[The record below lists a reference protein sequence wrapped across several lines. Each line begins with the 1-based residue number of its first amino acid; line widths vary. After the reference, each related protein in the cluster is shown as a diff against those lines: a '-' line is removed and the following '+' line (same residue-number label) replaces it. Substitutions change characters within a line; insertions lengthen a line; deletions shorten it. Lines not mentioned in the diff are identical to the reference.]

1 MFNRRQEGG
10 IGKMIGDVILKLNHI
25 SKLYPGV
32 VALDDMNMEFR
43 EGEVHAI
50 VGENGAGKSTM
61 IKTISG
67 AIEPTQGTIE
77 IAGEIF
83 SKLTPKLSRQKGV
96 AVIYQE
102 FTLVPVLSAADNIFM
117 GEYMLNGMVLDRKA
131 MEEKATELFE
141 RLHVKIDP
149 RVKVADLTTG
159 FQQIVEIAKAISKD
173 AKILI
178 MDEPSAPLTITEVEA
193 MYEIVDRLKAEG
205 VTILYISH
213 RMEEIFRLSD
223 RVSVIRDGKYI
234 TTVNTA
240 DTNKQELI
248 KLMVGRELNETYPR
262 REKPSSETIMK
273 LNKVSGNGVK
283 DISFEVKRGEILGL
297 GGLVG
302 AGRTELAQLIFGS
315 ERVTSGEIIYKGK
328 TLQLKNCQQAIEQ
341 GIAMIPE
348 DRKRHGVI
356 LNMSIKE
363 NTTMPC
369 LKRISQNNVIS
380 PKNEVQVT
388 EDYRKSLLIKTPS
401 IDQLVKNLS
410 GGNQQKVVLAKWLAM
425 NPDIIIFDEPTRGI
439 DVGAKHEIYEIMND
453 LANQGKA
460 IIMISSDMEELIG
473 MSDRIVVLCK
483 GRMAGSLSKEEI
495 TQEAILMKAAGAE

>member
-1 MFNRRQEGG
+1 
-10 IGKMIGDVILKLNHI
+10 MIGDTILKLNHI

-67 AIEPTQGTIE
+67 AIEPSQGTIE
-77 IAGEIF
+77 ICGETF
-83 SKLTPKLSRQKGV
+83 EKLTPKLSRQKGV

-102 FTLVPVLSAADNIFM
+102 FTLVPVLSAAENIFM
-117 GEYMLNGMVLDRKA
+117 GEYMLKGMVLDRKS
-131 MEEKATELFE
+131 MEAKASELFE

-149 RVKVADLTTG
+149 KAKVADLTTG

-178 MDEPSAPLTITEVEA
+178 MDEPSAPLTIAEVEA

-223 RVSVIRDGKYI
+223 RVTVIRDGKYI
-234 TTVNTA
+234 TTVNTEE
-240 DTNKQELI
+240 TSKQELI
-248 KLMVGRELNETYPR
+248 KLMVGRELNESYPV
-262 REKPSSETIMK
+262 REKPPTETLMK
-273 LNKVSGNGVK
+273 LNRVCGNGVK
-283 DISFEVKRGEILGL
+283 DISFDIKRGEILGL

-302 AGRTELAQLIFGS
+302 AGRTELAQLLFGS
-315 ERVTSGEIIYKGK
+315 EKITSGEIVYKGK
-328 TLQLKNCQQAIEQ
+328 PLHAKNCRQAIEA

-348 DRKRHGVI
+348 DRKRHGVV
-356 LNMSIKE
+356 LDMSIRE

-369 LKRISQNNVIS
+369 LRRISNHSVIK
-380 PKNEVQVT
+380 PKREVEVT
-388 EDYRKSLLIKTPS
+388 EKYEKSLRIKTPTME
-401 IDQLVKNLS
+401 QLVKNLS

-425 NPDIIIFDEPTRGI
+425 DPEVIIFDEPTRGI
-439 DVGAKHEIYEIMND
+439 DVGAKQEIYDIMND

-460 IIMISSDMEELIG
+460 IVMISSDMEELIG
-473 MSDRIVVLCK
+473 MSDRVVVLCK
-483 GRMAGSLSKEEI
+483 GRMAGSLSREEI
-495 TQEAILMKAAGAE
+495 SQESILMKAAGAE

>member
-1 MFNRRQEGG
+1 
-10 IGKMIGDVILKLNHI
+10 MIGDTILKLNHI
-25 SKLYPGV
+25 TKLYPGV

-77 IAGEIF
+77 IAGEVF
-83 SKLTPKLSRQKGV
+83 HKLTPKISREKGV

-117 GEYMLNGMVLDRKA
+117 GEYMMNGMVLDRKG
-131 MEEKATELFE
+131 METKARELFE
-141 RLHVKIDP
+141 RLHVNIDP
-149 RVKVADLTTG
+149 RAKVADLTTG
-159 FQQIVEIAKAISKD
+159 FQQIVEIAKAVSKD

-193 MYEIVDRLKAEG
+193 MYEIVDRLKSEG

-223 RVSVIRDGKYI
+223 RVSIIRDGKYI

-248 KLMVGRELNETYPR
+248 KLMVGRELNESYPER
-262 REKPSSETIMK
+262 KKKANETILK
-273 LNKVSGNGVK
+273 LDKVCGNGVK
-283 DISFEVKRGEILGL
+283 DISLELKKGEILGL

-315 ERVTSGEIIYKGK
+315 EKITSGEIIYKGK
-328 TLQLKNCQQAIEQ
+328 PLKIQNCQQAIDT

-348 DRKRHGVI
+348 DRKKHGVI
-356 LNMSIKE
+356 LDMSIME

-369 LKRISQNNVIS
+369 LKRISKYCVIS
-380 PKNEVQVT
+380 PKKEEDVT
-388 EDYRKSLLIKTPS
+388 ESYKKSLLIKTPT
-401 IDQLVKNLS
+401 IRQLVKNLS

-425 NPDIIIFDEPTRGI
+425 NPEVIIFDEPTRGI
-439 DVGAKHEIYEIMND
+439 DVGAKQEIYDIMNQ
-453 LANQGKA
+453 LADEGKA

-473 MSDRIVVLCK
+473 MSDRVVVLCK
-483 GRMAGSLSKEEI
+483 GRLAGSLSKEEVS
-495 TQEAILMKAAGAE
+495 QESILMKAAGAE

>member
-1 MFNRRQEGG
+1 
-10 IGKMIGDVILKLNHI
+10 MIGDTILKLNHV

-32 VALDDMNMEFR
+32 VALDDMCMEFK

-67 AIEPTQGTIE
+67 AIQPTQGTIE
-77 IAGEIF
+77 INGEVF
-83 SKLTPKLSRQKGV
+83 EKLTPKLSREKRV

-117 GEYMLNGMVLDRKA
+117 GEYMLNGLVLDRKS
-131 MEEKATELFE
+131 MEAKAKELFE

-149 RVKVADLTTG
+149 KVKVADLTTG

-234 TTVNTA
+234 TTLNTA

-248 KLMVGRELNETYPR
+248 KLMVGRELNETYPE
-262 REKPSSETIMK
+262 REKPATETILK
-273 LNKVSGNGVK
+273 LNKVGGNGVK

-315 ERVTSGEIIYKGK
+315 EKMTSGEITYKGK
-328 TLQLKNCQQAIEQ
+328 PLHVKNCQEAIEQ

-356 LNMSIKE
+356 LDMTIKE

-369 LKRISQNNVIS
+369 LKRISKKNVIS
-380 PKNEVQVT
+380 EQKEVEVT
-388 EDYRKSLLIKTPS
+388 ETYKKSLLIKTPT
-401 IDQLVKNLS
+401 INQYVKNLS

-425 NPDIIIFDEPTRGI
+425 NPDVIIFDEPTRGI
-439 DVGAKHEIYEIMND
+439 DVGAKQEIYEIMND

-483 GRMAGSLSKEEI
+483 GRLAGSLDKNEI
-495 TQEAILMKAAGAE
+495 SQEAILMKAAGAE

>member
-1 MFNRRQEGG
+1 MV
-10 IGKMIGDVILKLNHI
+10 GDTILRLNHI

-67 AIEPTQGTIE
+67 AIEPTKGTIE
-77 IAGEIF
+77 ISGETF
-83 SKLTPKLSRQKGV
+83 EKMSPKLSREKGV

-131 MEEKATELFE
+131 MEEKAKELFD

-149 RVKVADLTTG
+149 RTKVADLTTG

-205 VTILYISH
+205 VTIIYISH

-248 KLMVGRELNETYPR
+248 KLMVGRELNETYPQ
-262 REKPSSETIMK
+262 REKAPGETIMELK
-273 LNKVSGNGVK
+273 NVGGNGVK
-283 DISFEVKRGEILGL
+283 DISFQVKRGEILGL

-315 ERVTSGEIIYKGK
+315 ERITSGEIVYKGK
-328 TLQLKNCQQAIEQ
+328 SLHVRNCQQAIEQ

-356 LNMSIKE
+356 LNMSIME

-369 LKRISQNNVIS
+369 LKRISKKNVI
-380 PKNEVQVT
+380 NTQREVEVT
-388 EDYRKSLLIKTPS
+388 EQYKKSLLIKTPT
-401 IDQLVKNLS
+401 IAQLVKNLS

-425 NPDIIIFDEPTRGI
+425 NPDVIIFDEPTRGI
-439 DVGAKHEIYEIMND
+439 DVGAKQEIYEIMNG
-453 LANQGKA
+453 LANEGKA

-483 GRMAGSLSKEEI
+483 GRYAGSLDKQEI
-495 TQEAILMKAAGAE
+495 TQESILMKAAGAE

>member
-1 MFNRRQEGG
+1 
-10 IGKMIGDVILKLNHI
+10 MIGDTILKLNHVT
-25 SKLYPGV
+25 KLYPGV
-32 VALDDMNMEFR
+32 VALDDMNMDFR

-77 IAGEIF
+77 ISGEVF
-83 SKLTPKLSRQKGV
+83 HKLTPKLSREKGV

-117 GEYMLNGMVLDRKA
+117 GEYMMNGMVLDRKG
-131 MEEKATELFE
+131 MEAKARELFE
-141 RLHVKIDP
+141 RLHVNIDP
-149 RVKVADLTTG
+149 RAKVADLTTG
-159 FQQIVEIAKAISKD
+159 FQQIVEIAKAVSKD

-178 MDEPSAPLTITEVEA
+178 MDEPSAPLTISEVEA
-193 MYEIVDRLKAEG
+193 MYEIVDRLKSEG

-223 RVSVIRDGKYI
+223 RVSIIRDGKYI

-248 KLMVGRELNETYPR
+248 KLMVGRELNESYPER
-262 REKPSSETIMK
+262 QKEAKETILK
-273 LNKVSGNGVK
+273 LDKVSGNGVK
-283 DISFEVKRGEILGL
+283 DISLELKKGEILGL

-315 ERVTSGEIIYKGK
+315 EKITSGEIIYKGRPLK
-328 TLQLKNCQQAIEQ
+328 IKNCQQAIEA

-348 DRKRHGVI
+348 DRKQHGVV
-356 LNMSIKE
+356 LDMSIIE

-369 LKRISQNNVIS
+369 LKRISKYSVIN
-380 PKNEVQVT
+380 PKKEEDVT
-388 EDYRKSLLIKTPS
+388 ESYKKSLLIKTPT
-401 IDQLVKNLS
+401 IRQLVKNLS

-425 NPDIIIFDEPTRGI
+425 NPEVIIFDEPTRGI
-439 DVGAKHEIYEIMND
+439 DVGAKQEIYDIMNQ
-453 LANQGKA
+453 LADEGKA

-473 MSDRIVVLCK
+473 MSDRVVVLCK
-483 GRMAGSLSKEEI
+483 GRLAGSLSKEEI
-495 TQEAILMKAAGAE
+495 SQESILMKAAGAE

>member
-1 MFNRRQEGG
+1 
-10 IGKMIGDVILKLNHI
+10 MIGDTILKLNHI

-32 VALDDMNMEFR
+32 VALDDMNMEFK

-77 IAGEIF
+77 VNGQTF
-83 SKLTPKLSRQKGV
+83 DKLNPKLSRDNGI

-117 GEYMLNGMVLDRKA
+117 GEYMLNGMVLDRKS
-131 MEEKATELFE
+131 MDQKAKELFE
-141 RLHVKIDP
+141 RLHVNIDP
-149 RVKVADLTTG
+149 RTKVADLTTG

-205 VTILYISH
+205 VTIIYISH

-223 RVSVIRDGKYI
+223 RVTVIRDGKYI
-234 TTVNTA
+234 KTLNTNE
-240 DTNKQELI
+240 TNKSELI
-248 KLMVGRELNETYPR
+248 KLMVGRELNATYPHR
-262 REKPSSETIMK
+262 KHPHAGPIMELK
-273 LNKVSGNGVK
+273 NVCGNGVK
-283 DISFEVKRGEILGL
+283 DISFKINKGEVIGL

-315 ERVTSGEIIYKGK
+315 EKITSGEIIYKGEPLRVK
-328 TLQLKNCQQAIEQ
+328 DCEEAINK

-356 LNMSIKE
+356 LDMTIKD

-369 LKRISQNNVIS
+369 LKRISKHGVLVDE
-380 PKNEVQVT
+380 NEKGVT
-388 EDYRKSLLIKTPS
+388 EKFKEALKVKTPT
-401 IDQLVKNLS
+401 INQLVKNLS
-410 GGNQQKVVLAKWLAM
+410 GGNQQKIVLAKWLAM
-425 NPDIIIFDEPTRGI
+425 EPDVIIFDEPTRGI
-439 DVGAKHEIYEIMND
+439 DVGAKQEIYEIMNE
-453 LANQGKA
+453 LANNGKA
-460 IIMISSDMEELIG
+460 IVMISSDMEELIG
-473 MSDRIVVLCK
+473 MSDRIVILCK
-483 GRMAGSLSKEEI
+483 GRMSGELNRSEI
-495 TQEAILMKAAGAE
+495 TQENILMKAAGVE

>member
-1 MFNRRQEGG
+1 
-10 IGKMIGDVILKLNHI
+10 MIGDTILRLNHI

-32 VALDDMNMEFR
+32 VALDDVNMEFR

-61 IKTISG
+61 IKAISG
-67 AIEPTQGTIE
+67 AIEPSRGTIE
-77 IAGEIF
+77 INGEVYD
-83 SKLTPKLSRQKGV
+83 KLTPKLSREKGV

-102 FTLVPVLSAADNIFM
+102 FTLVPVLSAAENIFL
-117 GEYMLNGMVLDRKA
+117 GEYILNGIALDRKT
-131 MEEKATELFE
+131 MEAKARELFE
-141 RLHVKIDP
+141 RLHVSIDP
-149 RVKVADLTTG
+149 KVKVADLTTG

-223 RVSVIRDGKYI
+223 RVTIIRDGRYI
-234 TTVNTA
+234 ATANTD
-240 DTNKQELI
+240 DTNKQQLI
-248 KLMVGRELNETYPR
+248 KLMVGRELSENYPER
-262 REKPSSETIMK
+262 DKTAKEPILT
-273 LNKVSGNGVK
+273 LNKVTGNGVK
-283 DISFEVKRGEILGL
+283 NISLEVKRGEVLGL

-315 ERVTSGEIIYKGK
+315 EKLTSGEILLDGK
-328 TLQLKNCQQAIEQ
+328 QLQITNCRQAIEA

-348 DRKRHGVI
+348 DRKRHGII
-356 LNMSIKE
+356 LDMSIRE

-369 LKRISQNNVIS
+369 LERISSHKVIRSQEEVNVTG
-380 PKNEVQVT
+380 KFE
-388 EDYRKSLLIKTPS
+388 KSLRIKTPS
-401 IDQLVKNLS
+401 IEQKVKNLS

-425 NPDIIIFDEPTRGI
+425 DPEIIIFDEPTRGI
-439 DVGAKHEIYEIMND
+439 DVGAKQEIYEIMND
-453 LANQGKA
+453 LANAGKA

-473 MSDRIVVLCK
+473 MSDRVVVLCK
-483 GRMAGSLSKEEI
+483 GRMAGSLSREEI
-495 TQEAILMKAAGAE
+495 SQESILVKAAGIE

>member
-1 MFNRRQEGG
+1 
-10 IGKMIGDVILKLNHI
+10 MIGDTILKLNHI

-32 VALDDMNMEFR
+32 VALDNMNMEFR

-67 AIEPTQGTIE
+67 AIEPSQGTIE
-77 IAGEIF
+77 ICGETF
-83 SKLTPKLSRQKGV
+83 EKLTPKLSRQKGV

-102 FTLVPVLSAADNIFM
+102 FTLVPVLSAAENIFM
-117 GEYMLNGMVLDRKA
+117 GEYMLKGMVLDRKS
-131 MEEKATELFE
+131 MEAKASELFE

-149 RVKVADLTTG
+149 KAKVADLTTG

-178 MDEPSAPLTITEVEA
+178 MDEPSAPLTIAEVEA

-223 RVSVIRDGKYI
+223 RVTVIRDGKYI
-234 TTVNTA
+234 TTVNTEE
-240 DTNKQELI
+240 TSKQELI
-248 KLMVGRELNETYPR
+248 KLMVGRELNESYPV
-262 REKPSSETIMK
+262 REKPPTETLMK
-273 LNKVSGNGVK
+273 LNRVCGNGVK
-283 DISFEVKRGEILGL
+283 DISFDIKRGEILGL

-302 AGRTELAQLIFGS
+302 AGRTELAQLLFGS
-315 ERVTSGEIIYKGK
+315 EKITSGEIVYKGK
-328 TLQLKNCQQAIEQ
+328 PLHAKNCRQAIEA

-348 DRKRHGVI
+348 DRKRHGVV
-356 LNMSIKE
+356 LDMSIRE

-369 LKRISQNNVIS
+369 LRRISNHSVIK
-380 PKNEVQVT
+380 PKREVEVT
-388 EDYRKSLLIKTPS
+388 EKYEKSLRIKTPTME
-401 IDQLVKNLS
+401 QLVKNLS

-425 NPDIIIFDEPTRGI
+425 DPEVIIFDEPTRGI
-439 DVGAKHEIYEIMND
+439 DVGAKQEIYDIMND

-460 IIMISSDMEELIG
+460 IVMISSDMEELIG
-473 MSDRIVVLCK
+473 MSDRVVVLCK
-483 GRMAGSLSKEEI
+483 GRMAGSLSREEI
-495 TQEAILMKAAGAE
+495 SQESILMKAAGAE

>member
-1 MFNRRQEGG
+1 
-10 IGKMIGDVILKLNHI
+10 MIGETILKLNHI

-67 AIEPTQGTIE
+67 AIEPTSGTIE
-77 IAGEIF
+77 IKGEVF
-83 SKLTPKLSRQKGV
+83 DKLTPKLSRQKGV

-131 MEEKATELFE
+131 MEEKTQELFE
-141 RLHVKIDP
+141 RLHVNIDP
-149 RVKVADLTTG
+149 KVKVADLTTG

-173 AKILI
+173 AKVLI

-205 VTILYISH
+205 VTIIYISH

-234 TTVNTA
+234 TTLNTA

-248 KLMVGRELNETYPR
+248 RLMVGRELNETYPE
-262 REKPSSETIMK
+262 REKPPGETIMK

-283 DISFEVKRGEILGL
+283 DISFDVKRGEILGL

-315 ERVTSGEIIYKGK
+315 EPITSGEITYKGEV
-328 TLQLKNCQQAIEQ
+328 LHIKNCHQAIEK

-356 LNMSIKE
+356 LDMSIKD

-369 LKRISQNNVIS
+369 LKRISPKSIIK
-380 PKNEVQVT
+380 PKNEKEVT
-388 EDYRKSLLIKTPS
+388 ERYRKSLLIKTPS
-401 IDQLVKNLS
+401 IEQLVKNLS

-439 DVGAKHEIYEIMND
+439 DVGAKHEIYEIMNG
-453 LANQGKA
+453 LANEGKA

-483 GRMAGSLSKEEI
+483 GRLAGSLEKQEI
-495 TQEAILMKAAGAE
+495 SQESILMKAAGAE

>member
-1 MFNRRQEGG
+1 MV
-10 IGKMIGDVILKLNHI
+10 GDTILRLDHI

-32 VALDDMNMEFR
+32 VALDDMSMEFR

-77 IAGEIF
+77 ICGEKF
-83 SKLTPKLSRQKGV
+83 DKLNPKLSRQKGV

-131 MEEKATELFE
+131 MEEKARELFE

-149 RVKVADLTTG
+149 TVKVADLTTG

-234 TTVNTA
+234 TTLNTA

-248 KLMVGRELNETYPR
+248 KLMVGRELNETYPA
-262 REKPSSETIMK
+262 REAAPGETIMQLK
-273 LNKVSGNGVK
+273 NVSGNGVK
-283 DISFEVKRGEILGL
+283 DISFDVRRGEILGL

-315 ERVTSGEIIYKGK
+315 ERMTSGEIVYKGEP
-328 TLQLKNCQQAIEQ
+328 LQVKSCEQAIKA
-341 GIAMIPE
+341 GISMIPE

-356 LNMSIKE
+356 LDMTIKE
-363 NTTMPC
+363 NATMPC
-369 LKRISQNNVIS
+369 LGRISRRGVLSEQKQID
-380 PKNEVQVT
+380 VT
-388 EDYRKSLLIKTPS
+388 KTYEKSLRIKTPS
-401 IDQLVKNLS
+401 INQLVKNLS

-425 NPDIIIFDEPTRGI
+425 DPDVIIFDEPTRGI
-439 DVGAKHEIYEIMND
+439 DVGAKQEIYEIMND

-473 MSDRIVVLCK
+473 MSDRIIVLCK

-495 TQEAILMKAAGAE
+495 SQESILMKAAGAE

>member
-1 MFNRRQEGG
+1 
-10 IGKMIGDVILKLNHI
+10 MIGDTILKLNHI

-32 VALDDMNMEFR
+32 VALDDMNIEFR

-61 IKTISG
+61 IKTVSG
-67 AIEPTQGTIE
+67 AIEPTSGTIE
-77 IAGEIF
+77 ISGETF
-83 SKLTPKLSRQKGV
+83 DRLTPKLSREKGI

-102 FTLVPVLSAADNIFM
+102 FTLVPVLSAADNIFL
-117 GEYMLNGMVLDRKA
+117 GEYMLNGMVLDRKT
-131 MEEKATELFE
+131 MEEKAKELFE

-149 RVKVADLTTG
+149 KTKVADLTTG

-205 VTILYISH
+205 VTIIYISH

-223 RVSVIRDGKYI
+223 RVTVIRDGKYI
-234 TTVNTA
+234 TTLNTC
-240 DTNKQELI
+240 DTNKNELI
-248 KLMVGRELNETYPR
+248 KLMVGRELNETYPTR
-262 REKPSSETIMK
+262 GKIATETIMQLK
-273 LNKVSGNGVK
+273 NVTGNGVK
-283 DISFEVKRGEILGL
+283 NISFDIRKGEILGL

-315 ERVTSGEIIYKGK
+315 EKIDSGDIIYKGNPLK
-328 TLQLKNCQQAIEQ
+328 IKNCQEAIKA
-341 GIAMIPE
+341 GISMIPE

-356 LNMSIKE
+356 LNMSIKD

-369 LKRISQNNVIS
+369 LKRISKNGVIE
-380 PKNEVQVT
+380 PKQEVAVT
-388 EDYRKSLLIKTPS
+388 NKYKEALRIKTPT
-401 IDQLVKNLS
+401 IEQLVKNLS

-425 NPDIIIFDEPTRGI
+425 NPEVIIFDEPTRGI
-439 DVGAKHEIYEIMND
+439 DVGAKQEIYEIMNE
-453 LANQGKA
+453 LANEGKA

-473 MSDRIVVLCK
+473 MSDRVIVLCK
-483 GRMAGSLSKEEI
+483 GRMAGSLNKEEI
-495 TQEAILMKAAGAE
+495 TQETILMKAAGAE